1 MSGSYY
7 LPGSHNVICDRTGKK
22 LKAHEVRTEWN
33 GLRVDRRVYE
43 DRHPLDFLR
52 SRPDD
57 QTVQDALPGATA
69 QFITGQVSAD
79 SLTGTTA
86 PDDGGTIWD
95 VDDNGFPGTVWDAEW
110 D

>member
-1 MSGSYY
+1 MSYY

-22 LKAHEVRTEWN
+22 LKAHQVRQEWN
-33 GLRVDRRVYE
+33 GSVVDKRVWE
-43 DRHPLDFLR
+43 ERHPLDYLR

-57 QTVQDALPGATA
+57 QSVDDPRPGSIA
-69 QFITGQVSAD
+69 QFIVAD
-79 SLTGTTA
+79 VTADDLNAITA

-95 VDDNGFPGTVWDAEW
+95 VGSDGYADTFWDAEW